1 MDNIIPKI
9 SIVVPVYNVEKYLDK
24 CINSILNQTLSE
36 FELILIDD
44 GSKDSSGL
52 ICDKYAESDKRIK
65 VIHKS
70 NGGISSARNVGL
82 DVAKGKYIGFVDSD
96 DWIERDMYE
105 LLYNIC
111 EDNNCDIANCS
122 SIIHYEQKTVINGG
136 HSLIIHNREEAMK
149 TMLEGTLYDEVVWT
163 KLINREI
170 LDGIRFTEG
179 IVYEDTYFTYRLI
192 DKAQKVGCIGEPKYH
207 YIKRQK
213 GIMNLAKKD
222 LNIDWVLIYNEMYK
236 FFRKNYIN
244 LSELVANKL
253 ANHAMYILKNIS
265 NSYDLKKYKNK
276 YEIVVNILNENYR
289 VIIRLNEVNI
299 KQKILLTFIKINP
312 LLYIFIMHK

>member
-70 NGGISSARNVGL
+70 NGGMSSARNVGL

-96 DWIERDMYE
+96 DWIESDMYE

-136 HSLIIHNREEAMK
+136 HSLIIHNKEEAMK
-149 TMLEGTLYDEVVWT
+149 TMLEGKLYDEVVWT
-163 KLINREI
+163 KLIKRKI
-170 LDGIRFTEG
+170 LNEIRFTEG
-179 IVYEDTYFTYRLI
+179 IVYEDTDFTYRVI

-207 YIKRQK
+207 YIKRQN
-213 GIMNLAKKD
+213 GIMNIAKKD
-222 LNIDWVLIYNEMYK
+222 LKIDGVLVYNEMYK
-236 FFRKNYIN
+236 FFRTNYLN

-253 ANHAMYILKNIS
+253 VNHAMYILDNIS
-265 NSYDLKKYKNK
+265 NSDDFKKYKYK
-276 YEIVVNILNENYR
+276 YDIVVNVLNENYK
-289 VIIRLNEVNI
+289 VIIRLNGLNI
-299 KQKILLTFIKINP
+299 KQKILLTLTKINP
-312 LLYIFIMHK
+312 LLFKLIIHK

>member
-70 NGGISSARNVGL
+70 NGGMSSARNIGL

-96 DWIERDMYE
+96 DWIESDMYE

-149 TMLEGTLYDEVVWT
+149 TMLEGKLYDEVVWT
-163 KLINREI
+163 KLIKREI
-170 LDGIRFTEG
+170 LAGTRFTEG
-179 IVYEDTYFTYRLI
+179 IVYEDTDFTYRVI
-192 DKAQKVGCIGEPKYH
+192 DKVQKVGCIGEPKYH

-222 LNIDWVLIYNEMYK
+222 LNIDGVLVYNEMYK
-236 FFRKNYIN
+236 FFRNNYLN
-244 LSELVANKL
+244 LSELAANKL
-253 ANHAMYILKNIS
+253 VNHAMYILDKIS
-265 NSYDLKKYKNK
+265 NSDDFKKYKYK
-276 YEIVVNILNENYR
+276 YDKVVNILNENYK
-289 VIIRLNEVNI
+289 VIIRLNGLNV
-299 KQKILLTFIKINP
+299 KQKILLTLTKINP
-312 LLYIFIMHK
+312 LLFKLIMHK